1 MSPESPEDC
10 RASRHPPSPLLLKKS
25 ESKSDHALAA
35 MQQHYQHSA
44 EGQGPH
50 HLTSRTSHT
59 ELSPAGY
66 PNYIPPHYRAGPMYS
81 HQRLHEYH
89 PHPYPLSSHHHHLQ
103 QHGHQI
109 TSSSRLPPAPPHSS
123 PSGTSRIHQTTPP
136 RPGSHPDHE
145 DDPRSRTSPIV
156 SSNFIFSGQSSSS
169 PSSSVTSGSLK
180 HRILVR
186 PPDLDLSSLERER
199 YLHLQRVTHLQQQQ
213 QQQQQQQTWKVPESP
228 RMSSKE
234 YTSTTP
240 SSENKNGT
248 ESSGNITRMLPSS
261 TITSPSPQYPAHFA
275 VGSLIQ
281 VCNQKLFFTKNFN

>member
-1 MSPESPEDC
+1 MSPESPEDS
-10 RASRHPPSPLLLKKS
+10 RASRHPPSPHLLKKS
-25 ESKSDHALAA
+25 ESKSDLALAA

-44 EGQGPH
+44 EGQGPP
-50 HLTSRTSHT
+50 HLVSRSSHT

-109 TSSSRLPPAPPHSS
+109 TSSSRLPPPPPHSS
-123 PSGTSRIHQTTPP
+123 PSSGSSRLHQTTPP
-136 RPGSHPDHE
+136 RSGSRPDHD

-156 SSNFIFSGQSSSS
+156 SSNFIFAGQSSTS
-169 PSSSVTSGSLK
+169 PSATSGSLK

-199 YLHLQRVTHLQQQQ
+199 YLHLQRVTHMQQLQQ

-234 YTSTTP
+234 YP
-240 SSENKNGT
+240 SSSLTSSGENKNGSENSRNT
-248 ESSGNITRMLPSS
+248 TRTIPSS

-281 VCNQKLFFTKNFN
+281 VCS